1 MKHWNRAKL
10 WQKASAGVA
19 VVAASTLTAT
29 ACSPAADNGGTAS
42 GDKVTVSVRLWDEQ
56 VQKAYESSFKEFESQ
71 NPGIQVKTV
80 LEPYTT
86 YFNKLRTDVS
96 AGNADDVF
104 WISSSYFSP
113 YADNGSLLPIG
124 SEFDSAKSG
133 WVPAAVSQ
141 YTRNDKLWGVPQLTD
156 GGIGVY
162 YNKDLVAK
170 AGVSLDNLSWNPTD
184 PAQDTFLK
192 AAQKLT
198 LDSAGRTA
206 DDPAFDANNIVQ
218 YGYNASQD
226 LQAIYYNF
234 IGQNGGAFQDG
245 EKFVFASPQSAQ
257 AFQYI
262 VDLIN
267 KYHVS
272 PGAANSNDNGD
283 FMRDQF
289 IQGKISMFQSGT
301 YNLAN
306 VTQGAKYPWAIAPM
320 PTGPAGAVSVVNNII
335 AAGNAKT
342 AHKDATTKVLQWLG
356 STEGAKFIGAEGA
369 ADPAVTGAQDAY
381 SSYWKAKDVDVSV
394 FAKAAEGKTIQAPV
408 GTNYGAAVNAWKPI
422 FSEIFLGRTPV
433 VSGLQQAQDAAN
445 KAIAG

>member
-1 MKHWNRAKL
+1 MRRNKRL
-10 WQKASAGVA
+10 LTLA
-19 VVAASTLTAT
+19 VIAASVALAAT
-29 ACSPAADNGGTAS
+29 ACSPAADDGGSAS
-42 GDKVTVSVRLWDEQ
+42 GEKTTVTVRLWDEQ
-56 VQKAYESSFKEFESQ
+56 VQKAYESSFRQFESQ
-71 NPGIQVKTV
+71 NPGIAVKTV
-80 LEPYTT
+80 LEPYAT

-96 AGNADDVF
+96 AGNADDIF

-124 SEFDSAKSG
+124 ADFDSAKSG
-133 WVPAAVSQ
+133 WLPAAVSQ
-141 YTRNDKLWGVPQLTD
+141 YTRNGQLWGVPQLTD

-170 AGVSLDNLSWNPTD
+170 AGVSVQDLRWNPED
-184 PAQDTFLK
+184 PTNDTFLK

-234 IGQNGGAFQDG
+234 IGQNGGAFQQG
-245 EKFVFASPQSAQ
+245 EDFAFASPQSTQ
-257 AFQYI
+257 AFQYL

-267 KYHVS
+267 KYRVS

-289 IQGKISMFQSGT
+289 IQGKIAMFQSGS

-306 VTQGAKYPWAIAPM
+306 VAQGATFPWAIAPM
-320 PTGPAGAVSVVNNII
+320 PAGPAGSVSVVNNII

-342 AHKDATTKVLQWLG
+342 ANQEATNKVLQWLG
-356 STEGAKFIGAEGA
+356 SAEGAKFIGAEGA
-369 ADPAVTGAQDAY
+369 AVPAVIGAQDAY
-381 SSYWKAKDVDVSV
+381 RAYWQAKNVDVSP

-408 GTNYGAAVNAWKPI
+408 GTNYGAAMNAWKPI
-422 FSEIFLGRTPV
+422 FNEIFLGRTPV
-433 VSGLQQAQDAAN
+433 PEGLRQAQDAAN
-445 KAIAG
+445 KAVK

>member
-1 MKHWNRAKL
+1 MKI
-10 WQKASAGVA
+10 WQKSALA
-19 VVAASTLTAT
+19 VAAALALTTT
-29 ACSPAADNGGTAS
+29 ACSPADPGGTGSAATTT
-42 GDKVTVSVRLWDEQ
+42 VTVRLWDEQ
-56 VQKAYESSFKEFESQ
+56 VQKAYESSFREFESK
-71 NPGIQVKTV
+71 NPGITVKTV
-80 LEPYTT
+80 LEPFAT

-96 AGNADDVF
+96 AGNADDIF

-113 YADNGSLLPIG
+113 YADSGSLLPIG
-124 SEFDSAKSG
+124 ADFDAAKAG

-141 YTRNDKLWGVPQLTD
+141 YTRNGTLWGVPQLTD
-156 GGIGVY
+156 GGIGIY

-170 AGVSLDNLSWNPTD
+170 AGVSLADLQWNPTD
-184 PAQDTFLK
+184 PAKDTFLK

-198 LDSAGRTA
+198 VDAAGKTA
-206 DDPAFDANNIVQ
+206 DDPEFDVGNIVQ

-234 IGQNGGAFQDG
+234 IGQNGGEFQNG
-245 EKFVFASPQSAQ
+245 EDFVFASPQSTQ

-262 VDLIN
+262 IDLIN

-289 IQGKISMFQSGT
+289 IQGKIAMFQSGT

-306 VTQGAKYPWAIAPM
+306 VAQGASFPWAVAPM
-320 PTGPAGAVSVVNNII
+320 PAGPAGAVSVVNNII

-342 AHKDATTKVLQWLG
+342 GNKDATNKVLQWLG
-356 STEGAKFIGAEGA
+356 SAEGAKFIGAEGA
-369 ADPAVTGAQDAY
+369 ADPAVLGAQDAY
-381 SSYWKAKDVDVSV
+381 RNYWNAKGVDVSQ
-394 FAKAAEGKTIQAPV
+394 FAKAAQGKTIQAPV

-422 FSEIFLGRTPV
+422 FNEMFLGRTPGAE
-433 VSGLQQAQDAAN
+433 GLKQAQDAAN
-445 KAIAG
+445 KAVKG